1 MTFQSTPHDGSRVS
15 YIGEGELFGA
25 HGQLLA
31 SMGRGG
37 HVKWAS
43 GPKSGS
49 VTLVDTDDLVPLRNQ
64 HVAVAGDGLEDSLEV
79 NTLTVTGVRA
89 IQDTEGTVGV
99 MNMLAVSGQLDGLQD
114 IADDALT
121 TVIGRLCHHE
131 VLRSVVAQLSD
142 DEGEALVQTVA
153 HALLRDAFGDHD
165 D

>member
-1 MTFQSTPHDGSRVS
+1 MTLQSTPHDGSRIS

-31 SMGRGG
+31 SMGRGA

-43 GPKSGS
+43 GPKSGLVS
-49 VTLVDTDDLVPLRNQ
+49 LVDTEDIVPLRNQ
-64 HVAVAGDGLEDSLEV
+64 HVAVTRDGLEDSLDV
-79 NTLTVTGVRA
+79 NTLSVTGVRA

-99 MNMLAVSGQLDGLQD
+99 VGMLVASGQLNDLQD

-121 TVIGRLCHHE
+121 TVIGRLCHHD
-131 VLRSVVAQLSD
+131 VLRSVVSQLSD